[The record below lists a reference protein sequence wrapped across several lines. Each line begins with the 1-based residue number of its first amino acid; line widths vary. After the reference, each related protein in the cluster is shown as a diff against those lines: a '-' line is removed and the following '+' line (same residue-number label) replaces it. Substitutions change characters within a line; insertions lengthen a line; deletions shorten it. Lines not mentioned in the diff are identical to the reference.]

1 MDEPG
6 VIYFIW
12 NMINGKRYVGQT
24 TNSLKKRMAQHKSG
38 NLVVDKAI
46 QKYGI
51 KNFRYGVIKS
61 CASREELNCWEKYFI
76 AALKTKHPYGYN
88 FTDGGDCNFTVSDES
103 RAKMSAKRKGVQ
115 KSPEHRAKIKAALSG
130 ENHYFFGQ
138 HHTKKTRAKISASQ
152 SGENHYFFGKHNTDE
167 SRSKM
172 SVTRR
177 GSSPFKNLIAEL
189 DARKM
194 SYHRLAS
201 ILDLSQA
208 AVSMKMSGKRNFTTK
223 DKIKLEE
230 IFCKSAEFLLQRD
243 C

>member
-115 KSPEHRAKIKAALSG
+115 KSPEHLAKIKAALSG
-130 ENHYFFGQ
+130 ENHYFFGK
-138 HHTKKTRAKISASQ
+138 HH
-152 SGENHYFFGKHNTDE
+152 TDE

-177 GSSPFKNLIAEL
+177 GSSPFKNFIAEL

-208 AVSMKMSGKRNFTTK
+208 AVSMKMSGKRNFAAK

>member
-115 KSPEHRAKIKAALSG
+115 KSPNIERKSKLLSAAKIIISLVSIIRRKHAQKFLRRKAA
-130 ENHYFFGQ
+130 
-138 HHTKKTRAKISASQ
+138 KIIIS
-152 SGENHYFFGKHNTDE
+152 
-167 SRSKM
+167 
-172 SVTRR
+172 
-177 GSSPFKNLIAEL
+177 
-189 DARKM
+189 
-194 SYHRLAS
+194 LAS
-201 ILDLSQA
+201 ITRMNHARKCL
-208 AVSMKMSGKRNFTTK
+208 
-223 DKIKLEE
+223 
-230 IFCKSAEFLLQRD
+230 
-243 C
+243 